1 MSRSFSVN
9 ILPTGYSILL
19 TDVSFRVRLLRV
31 TYVDTDRNDRERVS
45 LAFLI
50 EHRDRLAKRIGAS
63 AIETNM
69 VTYPDLNASYTNLA
83 SVFHYFIGNTDYS
96 PVTTV
101 PSENCCH
108 NHALFANE
116 DGTIYSVPYDFD
128 MSGFV
133 NAPYAAPNPRF
144 RLRNVLERVSAP
156 CRAQQKKAT
165 SNEVACLA
173 KPSKSRGLIHQRILK
188 IRTAS

>member
-96 PVTTV
+96 PVTTGTRRELLSQSRSV
-101 PSENCCH
+101 RERGW
-108 NHALFANE
+108 NHLLR
-116 DGTIYSVPYDFD
+116 TI
-128 MSGFV
+128 
-133 NAPYAAPNPRF
+133 RF
-144 RLRNVLERVSAP
+144 RHVRVCERTVCRTESAVSIA
-156 CRAQQKKAT
+156 
-165 SNEVACLA
+165 
-173 KPSKSRGLIHQRILK
+173 
-188 IRTAS
+188 